1 MIHSFIT
8 SLLMYPYFNQYPYLT
23 TLTHYHQHPTI
34 NSHFPPLLTTKLQ
47 ASMSSKKTPNG
58 LCSYPYL
65 LKSFDS
71 IHSFSL
77 FQKAIVAFKPG
88 DCFYASSESYYPFES
103 SGLFCYVKIY
113 FGAVML
119 QGNDLN
125 LYHCWVLVDPAQ
137 LYFVISKQWIFAI
150 FC

>member
-1 MIHSFIT
+1 MLTTKLLLKTIHSLLNQSCSLVYRQTYLYSVVSALNLTLYFSTAQESPLWSTLSSLSSSTQKLMIHSFIT

-77 FQKAIVAFKPG
+77 F
-88 DCFYASSESYYPFES
+88 
-103 SGLFCYVKIY
+103 
-113 FGAVML
+113 
-119 QGNDLN
+119 
-125 LYHCWVLVDPAQ
+125 
-137 LYFVISKQWIFAI
+137 
-150 FC
+150 